1 MYVIH
6 SFMKRS
12 AHVCFININKLL
24 FTLFQIF
31 IDKVDNINTSI
42 RIFFLHEYTEEQTI
56 KYALEI

>member
-1 MYVIH
+1 
-6 SFMKRS
+6 MKRS